1 MCHVT
6 LFSRTNLMIVVSKY
20 ILPLS
25 CQDLS
30 LKIAVCLKLDG
41 SISRNCMKVLCLDV
55 QCVCFLVDNN
65 NSTFGGTRMGKTKTE
80 NKKKNFQC

>member
-1 MCHVT
+1 
-6 LFSRTNLMIVVSKY
+6 MIVVSKY

-30 LKIAVCLKLDG
+30 LKIAICLKLDG
-41 SISRNCMKVLCLDV
+41 SISRNCMKILCLDV

-65 NSTFGGTRMGKTKTE
+65 NSTLVEQEWAKQKQKIKRKT
-80 NKKKNFQC
+80 FQFWNVQH